1 MKKQLVLLVATGIL
15 FLFFQ
20 SFRPEPP
27 AESAIPDEISA
38 ILKTSCFDC
47 HFTGSN
53 SEKAINAVNFDLWDQ
68 YRLTKQ
74 IGLLGD
80 IGEVLEEGKMPPGKY
95 LENKPEAK
103 LSESQQKKLSE
114 WTREEAEKLMQGE

>member
-1 MKKQLVLLVATGIL
+1 MKKQIILFVATGVL

-20 SFRPEPP
+20 SFSPEPLS
-27 AESAIPDEISA
+27 ESVFPDEITT
-38 ILKTSCFDC
+38 ILKTSCYDC
-47 HFTGSN
+47 HYTGAS
-53 SEKAINAVNFDLWDQ
+53 SEKALKAVNFAEWEG

-80 IGEVLEEGKMPPGKY
+80 IGEVVEEKKMPPGKY

-103 LSESQQKKLSE
+103 LSETQIKQLADWTSQES
-114 WTREEAEKLMQGE
+114 EKLMQAD

>member
-1 MKKQLVLLVATGIL
+1 MKKQLVLLVATGML

-27 AESAIPDEISA
+27 SESVFPDEISA
-38 ILKTSCFDC
+38 ILKTSCYDC
-47 HFTGSN
+47 HFTGAS
-53 SEKAINAVNFDLWDQ
+53 SEKALNAVNFDKWED

-80 IGEVLEEGKMPPGKY
+80 IGEVVEEGKMPPGKY
-95 LENKPEAK
+95 LEKNPDAA
-103 LSESQQKKLSE
+103 LSEAQKKLLAD
-114 WTREEAEKLMQGE
+114 WTKKEADKLMQGE